1 TPVESKILTRKPD
14 VKTVTGGEALMK
26 AMTPTYTNTQLS
38 APSSTLSKNSHPL
51 SSMLYSMG
59 IREKY
64 VKAQLSLR
72 NKTDLSK
79 EQYSV
84 LRTNNPDEVEELEQ
98 KFVRAFEFSPA
109 PTVRSSFLTKL
120 RMIGDNLANTPMYGL
135 NKRGELG
142 LIKSAEFFENE
153 R

>member
-1 TPVESKILTRKPD
+1 
-14 VKTVTGGEALMK
+14 
-26 AMTPTYTNTQLS
+26 
-38 APSSTLSKNSHPL
+38 KNSHPL

-64 VKAQLSLR
+64 VKTQLSLR

-120 RMIGDNLANTPMYGL
+120 RMIGDNLANTPKYGL
-135 NKRGELG
+135 NERGELG

-153 R
+153 RKILQKTMTLEKEHQDKQTQKEMEAWEESERLKDAVLIYN